1 MATVSSVYAKAV
13 FELGKEKNQ
22 LDTILSEIKSFSELV
37 QSNGQL
43 KSVLSGS
50 GFDPNARKAVL
61 DAVLQTVKVS
71 GIVHK
76 LLELLVARGRMEA
89 LPDLVTELEA
99 LVEASHGVQ
108 VGVVTSAIELGQEEV
123 NVLANTLGKRIGSKV
138 KLTQKVDPTLLG
150 GMVAT
155 VSGKTYD
162 ASLRTQLER
171 FKNELI

>member
-13 FELGKEKNQ
+13 FELGKEKNE
-22 LDTILSEIKSFSELV
+22 LDTILAEIKSFAELV
-37 QSNGQL
+37 QSNSQL
-43 KSVLSGS
+43 KAVLSGS
-50 GFDPNARKAVL
+50 GFDPNARRAVL
-61 DAVLQTVKVS
+61 DAILQSVKVS

-76 LLELLVARGRMEA
+76 LFELLVARGRMDA
-89 LPDLVTELEA
+89 LPDLVKELEA

-123 NVLANTLGKRIGSKV
+123 NVLANTLAKRIGSKV

>member
-22 LDTILSEIKSFSELV
+22 LDSILSEIKSFAELV
-37 QSNGQL
+37 QSSSQL
-43 KSVLSGS
+43 RAVLSGS

-61 DAVLQTVKVS
+61 DAVLQSVKVS

-89 LPDLVTELEA
+89 LPDLVTELES
-99 LVEASHGVQ
+99 LVEASNGVQ

>member
-13 FELGKEKNQ
+13 FELGKEKGQ
-22 LDTILSEIKSFSELV
+22 LDVILAEIKSFADLI
-37 QSNGQL
+37 QSHPQL
-43 KSVLSGS
+43 KAILSGS
-50 GFDPNARKAVL
+50 GFDPNARSAVL
-61 DAVLQTVKVS
+61 GGIFQATKVS
-71 GIVHK
+71 GVVQK
-76 LLELLVARGRMEA
+76 LFELLVARGRIRA
-89 LPDLVTELEA
+89 LPELVKELEA

-108 VGVVTSAIELGQEEV
+108 MGVVTSAIELSADEV
-123 NVLANTLGKRIGSKV
+123 NVLAATLAKRVGTKV
-138 KLTQKVDPTLLG
+138 KLTQKVDAALLG

>member
-22 LDTILSEIKSFSELV
+22 LDTILAEIKSFAELV
-37 QSNGQL
+37 QSNSQL
-43 KSVLSGS
+43 KAVLSGS
-50 GFDPNARKAVL
+50 GFDPNARRAVL
-61 DAVLQTVKVS
+61 DAILQSVKVS

-76 LLELLVARGRMEA
+76 LFELLVARGRMDA
-89 LPDLVTELEA
+89 LPDLVKELEA

-123 NVLANTLGKRIGSKV
+123 NVLANTLAKRIGSKV